1 MSVTNKPGI
10 INPVSLPLRLPGM
23 TRFNFAKRPEAAVD
37 PRAKMV
43 SFRDLKIRTKGK
55 KLATFSPNVIQSL
68 YLDELCPGWRDS
80 VYEMESVQE
89 IILKARQFGFSTLI
103 AALFFINTYN
113 TPNTNTVVIGM
124 DADNTQ
130 SLFAM
135 VQTMFDELPEH
146 KKYKPKYANRT
157 EFFWPEI
164 GSRYF
169 VGNAQNLT
177 YGRGKTIH
185 NLHASEVAFWPD
197 AETLLGGLMES
208 VPQDGVAFIE
218 TTANGVGNWYHS
230 EYTLAEAGQSVF
242 TPRFY
247 PWYQHPEYRRLVP
260 PDFVR
265 TEAEEKLS
273 ETFHLD
279 DAQLEWARW
288 KRKARKKL
296 FPQEYPETAA
306 GAFLT
311 SGNPYF
317 DREFLINLAR
327 QLADPFFDP
336 IDVTIDAAQFPK
348 LAGVSRQI
356 VYADVKGSEALGE
369 TKALTIWAEPVPGRL
384 YVVGADCAEGI
395 SDAGDHDY
403 DAADVFDAETW
414 TQVAHLHG
422 RWDTHEYGLLLAQL
436 GFYYNTAL
444 LGIERN
450 NHGHAVINAALYTA
464 NYPEAR
470 WNAVG
475 GLYYHQEY
483 DEQKNPTTMKPGWPT
498 NVSTKFFALDCLATS
513 LLEQDIHLRSRQ
525 TVAQMMTYVKKAG
538 GKAGGEGKSHDDCVI
553 AVSIIAALLQMRPR
567 DSIVDWEFT

>member
-1 MSVTNKPGI
+1 MAAKNDLKPI
-10 INPVSLPLRLPGM
+10 APLSLPLRLPGM
-23 TRFNFAKRPEAAVD
+23 RRFDFSPRPAP
-37 PRAKMV
+37 PRTLEKV
-43 SFRDLKIRTKGK
+43 TFQDLKIKTKDK
-55 KLATFSPNVIQSL
+55 KLAAFEPNQVQSL
-68 YLDELCPGWRDS
+68 YLDQMCPGWQGGD
-80 VYEMESVQE
+80 YAMESVLE

-103 AALFFINTYN
+103 AALFFVNTIN

-135 VQTMFDELPEH
+135 VQTMYDALPDA
-146 KKYKPKYANRT
+146 KKPKSKYANRT
-157 EFFWPEI
+157 EFFWPET
-164 GSRYF
+164 GSRYL

-230 EYTLAEAGQSVF
+230 EYQLAEAGQSVF
-242 TPRFY
+242 TPRFF
-247 PWYQHPEYRRLVP
+247 PWFKHPEYRRAVT

-265 TEAEEKLS
+265 TEEEEALAAQ
-273 ETFHLD
+273 FGLD
-279 DAQLEWARW
+279 DAQLAWARW

-296 FPQEYPETAA
+296 FPQEYPATAA
-306 GAFLT
+306 AAFLT

-317 DREFLINLAR
+317 DRDFLIDLAR
-327 QLADPFFDP
+327 QLADPYFDP
-336 IDVTIDAAQFPK
+336 IEVEIDAAQFPK
-348 LAGVSRQI
+348 LAAAARKVFHQS
-356 VYADVKGSEALGE
+356 VKGSETLGE
-369 TKALTIWAEPVPGRL
+369 QRALSFWEAPIPGRL
-384 YVVGADCAEGI
+384 YVIGADCAEGL
-395 SDAGDHDY
+395 SDKGDHDF

-422 RWDTHEYGLLLAQL
+422 HWDTHEYGLLLSEL
-436 GFYYNTAL
+436 GVFYNTAL

-470 WNAVG
+470 WNSAS
-475 GLYYHQEY
+475 GLYFHQEY

-498 NVSTKFFALDCLATS
+498 NVSTKFFALDGLASS
-513 LLEQDIHLRSRQ
+513 LLEQDLHLRSRQ
-525 TVAQMMTYVKKAG
+525 TVAQLLTYVKLPG
-538 GKAGGEGKSHDDCVI
+538 GKAGGEGKSHDDCVM
-553 AVSIIAALLQMRPR
+553 AVSLVDALLRMRPR
-567 DSIVDWEFT
+567 GTVVEWEFT